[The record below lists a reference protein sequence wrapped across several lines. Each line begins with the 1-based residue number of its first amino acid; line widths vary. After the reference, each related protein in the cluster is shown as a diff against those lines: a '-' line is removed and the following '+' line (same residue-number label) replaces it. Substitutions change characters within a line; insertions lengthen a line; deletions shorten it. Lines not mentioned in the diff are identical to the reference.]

1 MKCPWNVPWN
11 REHLRVAVVSLWP
24 QGGPWVMSHPFRSHM
39 FNTSRSSSLDL
50 FAWELVLGMWNKVPQ
65 CGRVWHVWHIC
76 FPRSLSRL
84 SPDFSTDEY
93 RAWCI
98 ENRESQTVPTI
109 RSLWYPYVYILPS
122 NDWDRD
128 PVVSYGDVNTSV
140 EQIQPPGLWLA
151 IRKKILARVHP
162 TAVRKTRPIRL
173 TLLALLAYF
182 SGEHAG
188 TCKNGSDTRFLN
200 PIWDVMQWCIGLGG
214 RY

>member
-1 MKCPWNVPWN
+1 MSHEIGSTSKKRWWACG
-11 REHLRVAVVSLWP
+11 LRVGRESCHIHL
-24 QGGPWVMSHPFRSHM
+24 GHTCSIH
-39 FNTSRSSSLDL
+39 LDH
-50 FAWELVLGMWNKVPQ
+50 LVLIFWLGSWFWDVLGVWNKVPQ

-128 PVVSYGDVNTSV
+128 PVGSYGDVNTSL

-162 TAVRKTRPIRL
+162 TAVRKTRPTRL
-173 TLLALLAYF
+173 TLLALLAHF

-214 RY
+214 SY